1 MLVDWLVCAVYSYSC
16 RPEFVKAIAGKFLT
30 PNAVTI
36 KVGQGRDV
44 GAGGASALVAHE
56 NITQTVHVV
65 DEKGKQAMLRR
76 VVRNLPDGHKTLV
89 FVRMKSL
96 CDKVSEEYKAAG
108 NKCDALHGNREQ
120 VDRTRVVKE
129 FKATSIDILFA
140 TDVAARG
147 LDITDITHVINFD
160 FPVQRGA
167 GGIEDYVHR
176 VGRTGRAGRKGSA
189 ITFFTREDGENA
201 GDLVALL
208 KKAKQ
213 VVSPALE
220 ALAATASSAEAVE
233 AAAAK
238 RQRKKDEKLSKKAIR
253 SGDWRCK
260 KCGSNVFAT
269 KDKCFKCKAPKP
281 AE

>member
-1 MLVDWLVCAVYSYSC
+1 MAL
-16 RPEFVKAIAGKFLT
+16 I
-30 PNAVTI
+30 
-36 KVGQGRDV
+36 QGLSV
-44 GAGGASALVAHE
+44 SPGLGLGP
-56 NITQTVHVV
+56 VHVV
-65 DEKGKQAMLRR
+65 RARLDAAPTWTLRSGEVNAEVQRLNEAIAR
-76 VVRNLPDGHKTLV
+76 VIDVLGVRQTEV
-89 FVRMKSL
+89 A
-96 CDKVSEEYKAAG
+96 KAVGEQDAG
-108 NKCDALHGNREQ
+108 ILGVHQMILQDPGAREQ